1 MLSPQPAGD
10 GALLE
15 QQHQARTAELPACG
29 AVVIPED
36 HVGWSGGASL
46 LPCLLVAAL
55 QAPAASACLAS

>member
-15 QQHQARTAELPACG
+15 QQHQARPAELPACG

-36 HVGWSGGASL
+36 HVGWSGGASV
-46 LPCLLVAAL
+46 LVAAL
-55 QAPAASACLAS
+55 QAPAVAS